1 MRRISFTT
9 TSFSQFNEWRS
20 INKKMQDRI
29 IKLLEEIQRTP
40 FEGTG
45 KPEPLKHNLKGLWSR
60 RIDDGHRLVYEVTN
74 DEVIVISCKYHY

>member
-1 MRRISFTT
+1 MRNISFTPT
-9 TSFSQFNEWRS
+9 AFSQFNEWRS

-45 KPEPLKHNLKGLWSR
+45 KPEPLKYSLKGCWSR
-60 RIDDGHRLVYEVTN
+60 RIDDEHRLVYEVTN
-74 DEVIVISCKYHY
+74 DEIVVISCKYHY

>member
-1 MRRISFTT
+1 MRRISFTP

-45 KPEPLKHNLKGLWSR
+45 KPEPLKHNLKGLCGAARAVSK
-60 RIDDGHRLVYEVTN
+60 N
-74 DEVIVISCKYHY
+74 

>member
-1 MRRISFTT
+1 MRNISFTP
-9 TSFSQFNEWRS
+9 TSFNQFNEWRS

-45 KPEPLKHNLKGLWSR
+45 KPEPLKHNLKGFWSR
-60 RIDDGHRLVYEVTN
+60 RIDDEHRLVYEVTN